1 MGDGFTAE
9 HNDGE
14 TEATGASGESVNA
27 GWNVVTQQA
36 LGCDNV
42 TILEV
47 WGVMGATALA
57 AVVLIWYLSHVL
69 PWTSATPQSPLFP
82 LLPWYWMP
90 WRVQLSKDETATAL
104 NPERFEPPPDAPT
117 VIECRGLKKYFGNF
131 AALSGVDMT
140 IHKDL
145 VTVLLGHNGA
155 GKTTLFS
162 IITGL
167 YTPSGGKVTV
177 AGYDV
182 HTDAARGMVG
192 YCPQV
197 DVFFDDLSVQEH
209 IVYYA
214 GLRGVDNPIVK
225 ANKIM
230 RTVRL
235 KDKAESM
242 PHQLSGGYKR
252 KLSVAIALVSSPK
265 LLILD
270 EPTSGMDPE
279 IRESF
284 WKIINHLRG
293 KVTILLSTH
302 DMEEA
307 DAIGDRIIVMHSGRV
322 ICSGSP
328 TFLKNACGAG
338 YKLTFGKPAT
348 GFKLDQ
354 VLAILRSTAPLA
366 VVERERD
373 NDVTFAL
380 HTFNCDGF
388 EKMFRTLESH
398 APMLGLTGISVAVAT
413 MNDAYVLY
421 LRRTKMLF
429 LTGWILPVAIALLP
443 GAVLVRREADDVGP
457 EMLRIPL
464 TAQAHY
470 GPHVSTFLRN
480 VDPTKFSISYEALLE
495 ARSISIDHL
504 TAPGKE
510 LLEALK
516 KDYFKYGSHY
526 AMGAVFNDTEMEAWY
541 NPTSV
546 LSIPIITNLAHTAL
560 LRTYSGKPRSSI
572 STDVALYALPHEDVD
587 YIVSHS
593 SRPNKYYLLEE
604 SETRLRKLMGL
615 VRQSWLYWGCV
626 VTISVGLILSSF
638 VVFPAAE
645 VHNGAR
651 NLQLMTGVPA
661 CVYLKAH
668 FFFDLVFYFVPMAAI
683 YGTFIYLQQLS
694 SQTISPATFL
704 LYILVAIATGS
715 AIPRLPMLLFPPFL
729 LGASTIRA
737 VNLEFE
743 AEMCEEMIDQEKR
756 YGFNTKF
763 CEEINPFGSGIIY
776 CCKMLSIEQSKRE
789 LLLVTTPFTVDSYGI
804 MFDLSIMIVLAVPV
818 FCVVFFN
825 LNSAYEGEPKPRD
838 LHTPELDDDVA
849 EEKELVNR
857 LCRKKK
863 FRDHVMLVR
872 NLHKFFGEFYAVR
885 GVFVALP
892 PGECFGLV
900 GINGAGKSTTF
911 QMLAALLEMSDGNA
925 YMNSL
930 VLSKQPREWQA
941 FIGYCPQSDA
951 LLGKLNAYETL
962 CLFGRLRGVP
972 DDQMDSMVERLIKL
986 VDLEDHA
993 SEPCEHYSGGQKRK
1007 LSIAVAMVG
1016 YPPVVFLDEPYAG
1029 VDVLSRNKMRETMTA
1044 LKESTMTSI
1053 VLTSHNMAE
1062 CEVSCDRI
1070 GIMVKGQMTCLG
1082 SLQHLKTKFGRGVT
1096 IQFVVP
1102 RRSKVDAH
1110 ALNMAVVAALPGAK
1124 QLDEK
1129 HGLRFILEQRPAW
1142 SALFQQ
1148 VSALQM
1154 TFNFQ
1159 HIIVTDTNL
1168 EELFLGFARKARAEA
1183 KLAIND

>member
-1 MGDGFTAE
+1 
-9 HNDGE
+9 
-14 TEATGASGESVNA
+14 
-27 GWNVVTQQA
+27 
-36 LGCDNV
+36 
-42 TILEV
+42 
-47 WGVMGATALA
+47 
-57 AVVLIWYLSHVL
+57 
-69 PWTSATPQSPLFP
+69 
-82 LLPWYWMP
+82 
-90 WRVQLSKDETATAL
+90 
-104 NPERFEPPPDAPT
+104 
-117 VIECRGLKKYFGNF
+117 
-131 AALSGVDMT
+131 
-140 IHKDL
+140 
-145 VTVLLGHNGA
+145 
-155 GKTTLFS
+155 
-162 IITGL
+162 
-167 YTPSGGKVTV
+167 
-177 AGYDV
+177 
-182 HTDAARGMVG
+182 
-192 YCPQV
+192 
-197 DVFFDDLSVQEH
+197 
-209 IVYYA
+209 
-214 GLRGVDNPIVK
+214 
-225 ANKIM
+225 
-230 RTVRL
+230 
-235 KDKAESM
+235 
-242 PHQLSGGYKR
+242 
-252 KLSVAIALVSSPK
+252 
-265 LLILD
+265 
-270 EPTSGMDPE
+270 
-279 IRESF
+279 
-284 WKIINHLRG
+284 
-293 KVTILLSTH
+293 
-302 DMEEA
+302 
-307 DAIGDRIIVMHSGRV
+307 
-322 ICSGSP
+322 
-328 TFLKNACGAG
+328 
-338 YKLTFGKPAT
+338 
-348 GFKLDQ
+348 
-354 VLAILRSTAPLA
+354 
-366 VVERERD
+366 
-373 NDVTFAL
+373 
-380 HTFNCDGF
+380 
-388 EKMFRTLESH
+388 
-398 APMLGLTGISVAVAT
+398 
-413 MNDAYVLY
+413 
-421 LRRTKMLF
+421 
-429 LTGWILPVAIALLP
+429 
-443 GAVLVRREADDVGP
+443 
-457 EMLRIPL
+457 
-464 TAQAHY
+464 
-470 GPHVSTFLRN
+470 
-480 VDPTKFSISYEALLE
+480 
-495 ARSISIDHL
+495 
-504 TAPGKE
+504 
-510 LLEALK
+510 
-516 KDYFKYGSHY
+516 
-526 AMGAVFNDTEMEAWY
+526 MEAWY

-694 SQTISPATFL
+694 SQTIIALVAIIVSFAPLGILLPYCVTDCIESDSTAHSVIVGLFSIGGPATFL

-885 GVFVALP
+885 GVFLALP

-951 LLGKLNAYETL
+951 LLRKLNAYETL
-962 CLFGRLRGVP
+962 RLFGRLRGVP